1 VDLKKTFIANL
12 KKFRNHRGISQMK
25 LAELCNTATNYIGE
39 IEIGRR
45 FPSLKLIE
53 KIAQVLE
60 TEPYRFFIR
69 GEGLIPRGSATVIKV
84 LNPRPIPYENNIPRG
99 SAARLLIDNSE
110 KKLSELDETID
121 FLTRLP
127 DDVRL
132 NIINRISKKY

>member
-1 VDLKKTFIANL
+1 MDLKKIFVANL
-12 KKFRNHRGISQMK
+12 KKFRNYRGISQMK

-53 KIAQVLE
+53 KIGQVLE
-60 TEPYRFFIR
+60 TEPYRFFID
-69 GEGLIPRGSATVIKV
+69 G
-84 LNPRPIPYENNIPRG
+84 
-99 SAARLLIDNSE
+99 SE

-121 FLTRLP
+121 FLAGLP

-132 NIINRISKKY
+132 NIINRISKMY